1 MKKFNWYL
9 KNEEEIIKYE
19 CRFDEEELKKL
30 KLKVQ
35 CACSIFRPEEF
46 VGTRLP
52 EYLDKSWEIRDVIS
66 VPTGDYL
73 DGDGDFGN
81 WGYEH
86 LYSYNRAHPPY
97 LVHIINSLLKDDY
110 SKIVD
115 VYLKRGI
122 NDNILQAEVDACVLE
137 LKAIKEQ
144 NIDEKIKKLDELKQL
159 MKTVAINSSKES
171 VIPYYDN
178 LINMFQ
184 LKRLG
189 NVSVEEF
196 NKMIK
201 FFDLNIEDLIIID
214 NKNLCMNLGSK
225 VKEM

>member
-19 CRFDEEELKKL
+19 CRFDEEELKIL

-35 CACSIFRPEEF
+35 CVCSIFRPEEF

-66 VPTGDYL
+66 VPTGDYW
-73 DGDGDFGN
+73 DGDFGN
-81 WGYEH
+81 WGYVY

-97 LVHIINSLLKDDY
+97 LVHIIDDLIKEDY

-137 LKAIKEQ
+137 LKSVKEQ

-171 VIPYYDN
+171 VAPYYDN

-201 FFDLNIEDLIIID
+201 FFDLNIDDLIIID

-225 VKEM
+225 IKEM

>member
-46 VGTRLP
+46 VGTSLP

-86 LYSYNRAHPPY
+86 LYSYNRADPPY
-97 LVHIINSLLKDDY
+97 LVHIINSLLKDNY

-171 VIPYYDN
+171 VSPYYDN

>member
-19 CRFDEEELKKL
+19 CIFDEEELKKL

-52 EYLDKSWEIRDVIS
+52 EYLDKSWEIRDVTS

-73 DGDGDFGN
+73 DGDFGDC
-81 WGYEH
+81 WGYVY
-86 LYSYNRAHPPY
+86 LYSYNRAHTPY
-97 LVHIINSLLKDDY
+97 LVDIIDDLIKEDY

-115 VYLKRGI
+115 LYLKRGI

-171 VIPYYDN
+171 VAPYYDN

-201 FFDLNIEDLIIID
+201 FFDLNIDDLIIID

>member
-9 KNEEEIIKYE
+9 KNDEEIIKYE

-52 EYLDKSWEIRDVIS
+52 EYLDKNWEVRDVIS

-73 DGDGDFGN
+73 DGDFGN
-81 WGYEH
+81 WGYVY

-97 LVHIINSLLKDDY
+97 LVHIIDDLIKEDY

-122 NDNILQAEVDACVLE
+122 NDNILQAEVDACILE
-137 LKAIKEQ
+137 LKSVKEQ
-144 NIDEKIKKLDELKQL
+144 NIDEKIKKLDELKEL
-159 MKTVAINSSKES
+159 MKTVSINSSKES
-171 VIPYYDN
+171 VVPYYDK

-196 NKMIK
+196 SKMIK

>member
-9 KNEEEIIKYE
+9 KNEEEIIQYE

-73 DGDGDFGN
+73 DSDFGDC
-81 WGYEH
+81 WGYVY

-97 LVHIINSLLKDDY
+97 LVHIIDDLLKEDY

-144 NIDEKIKKLDELKQL
+144 NIDEKIKKLDELKKL
-159 MKTVAINSSKES
+159 MKTVSINSSKES

-214 NKNLCMNLGSK
+214 NKNLCMNLGFK

>member
-19 CRFDEEELKKL
+19 CRFDEEELKIL

-35 CACSIFRPEEF
+35 CVCSIFRPEEF

-66 VPTGDYL
+66 VPTGDYW
-73 DGDGDFGN
+73 DGDFGN
-81 WGYEH
+81 WGYVY

-97 LVHIINSLLKDDY
+97 LVHIIDDLIKEDY

-137 LKAIKEQ
+137 LKSVKEQ

-171 VIPYYDN
+171 VAPYYDN

-189 NVSVEEF
+189 NVSVKEF

-201 FFDLNIEDLIIID
+201 FFDLNIDDLIIID